1 MEKTNIVLALMDIA
15 KNETGFTWKNYSP
28 VSYETGYQYSIT
40 PNSSANNTSDVSAAA
55 AMVEQLN
62 GTCGVWFYNGRWY
75 VETSLYSKDLQT
87 ALKEAKAAEQ
97 LTIYDWKNDDY
108 INVQ

>member
-28 VSYETGYQYSIT
+28 VSYENGYQYSIT
-40 PNSSANNTSDVSAAA
+40 PNSSENNTADVAAAA

-75 VETSLYSKDLQT
+75 VESSLYAEDLQT
-87 ALKEAKAAEQ
+87 ALQAAKAAEQ
-97 LTIYDWKNDDY
+97 LTIYDWKENAY
-108 INVQ
+108 INVK

>member
-1 MEKTNIVLALMDIA
+1 MENTNIILALMDIA
-15 KNETGFTWKNYSP
+15 KDESGFTWKNYRP
-28 VSYETGYQYSIT
+28 VKYADGFQYSIT
-40 PNSSANNTSDVSAAA
+40 PNTSENNTNNVSAAA

-75 VETSLYSKDLQT
+75 VESSLYAEDLHT
-87 ALKEAKAAEQ
+87 ALQAAKAAEQ
-97 LTIYDWKNDDY
+97 LTIYDWKNDGY